1 PKSAAA
7 LIFPNSLPPIVKQAA
22 AIPTSHLIADLRLLL
37 IPATCFSSRPPISA
51 RSLPASHLRQRRS
64 PPGLHQRRSPPGL
77 RQRRSPPAS
86 HLRQHRPPPASH
98 LRQRRSPP
106 DSHLRQ
112 VSASPLP
119 LLRRGSSSLSL
130 SGKLFS
136 FFL

>member
-1 PKSAAA
+1 KSAAA

-51 RSLPASHLRQRRS
+51 RSLPASHLR
-64 PPGLHQRRSPPGL
+64 QRRSPPGL